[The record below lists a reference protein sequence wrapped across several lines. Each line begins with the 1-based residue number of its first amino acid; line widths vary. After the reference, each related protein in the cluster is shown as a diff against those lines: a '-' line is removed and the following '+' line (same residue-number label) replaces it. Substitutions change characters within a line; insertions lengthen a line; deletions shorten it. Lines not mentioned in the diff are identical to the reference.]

1 MSASVRDSA
10 HSLQLD
16 SINNSLPVLDALIQK
31 GQPTF
36 GIFAGVKRIN
46 YLDYHSYLISQKSLS
61 TWRKDFKANQ
71 FAFIQIVQPPYRV
84 CIALATIKV
93 ATTAFV
99 YLFNEDTQEMEI
111 GEALKPLKR
120 DALFDG
126 DHYQGQMAFDHPHL
140 KLTMAFSPTQVN
152 VTLDSTTITVTATL
166 TRYQQPL
173 AICTP
178 VGRRGWTFTQKEP
191 FQKVSGQLT
200 IKPQSK
206 FYSDSPE
213 EVLEFNEHAL
223 ANLDWTLG
231 YMRHETNWFW
241 SCINTYL
248 PDGRQFLL
256 NLSMG
261 VTETGAS
268 ENACWLDGQIHYL
281 PPVMFSRGD
290 SNQEDKSGTKAPW
303 QVYHQNLGWS
313 NVDIELNFTPLRV
326 YKKTDNYGVIASIFE
341 QWLGEY
347 SGEIRLG
354 KEVIILDKVLGL
366 AEDHFAKW

>member
-1 MSASVRDSA
+1 MTTSARDSA
-10 HSLQLD
+10 QSK
-16 SINNSLPVLDALIQK
+16 SINKVLLILDKLIQD

-36 GIFAGVKRIN
+36 GVFAGVKRIN

-126 DHYQGQMAFDHPHL
+126 DHYQGQMAFDHLHL
-140 KLTMAFSPTQVN
+140 KLTMTFSPTQVN
-152 VTLDSTTITVTATL
+152 VTLDSATIGLSATL
-166 TRYQQPL
+166 GRYQQPL

-178 VGRRGWTFTQKEP
+178 AGRRGWTFTQKEP
-191 FQKVSGQLT
+191 FQTVAGQLT

-206 FYSDSPE
+206 FYSNSPE
-213 EVLEFNEHAL
+213 EVLEFDKQAL

-261 VTETGAS
+261 VNETGVS

-281 PPVMFSRGD
+281 PPVMFSRGEGQRKGK
-290 SNQEDKSGTKAPW
+290 SKSGAKAPW
-303 QVYHQNLGWS
+303 RVYHQNLGWS
-313 NVDIELNFTPLRV
+313 NVDIELNFTPLHV

-354 KEVIILDKVLGL
+354 STVIKLDKVMGL